1 MAKQNKPAPEET
13 GAELKKE
20 STVSDVMNANENA
33 EFSKTED
40 KATEG
45 RVSNNSVGDGT
56 GSSNQ
61 TADADIAAREQQL
74 EARENELKIREES
87 LVQKEDDLKKASL
100 ELEAKAEK
108 ESGKDNLNS
117 LEGPEI
123 GSSDQTAD
131 ADIAAR
137 EKRLAE
143 REKEV
148 ALREEKVSV
157 KEAEVLEVAKPA
169 KAVELTFEG
178 EKYVFDKHAPQSIR
192 VDDVVYTQKEIAKN
206 EEVLLSLIGGNSSLI
221 KKL

>member
-1 MAKQNKPAPEET
+1 MANQNKPAPEET

-20 STVSDVMNANENA
+20 SSVSDVMNANENA

-45 RVSNNSVGDGT
+45 RVSNNSVGPEVGA
-56 GSSNQ
+56 SN
-61 TADADIAAREQQL
+61 
-74 EARENELKIREES
+74 
-87 LVQKEDDLKKASL
+87 
-100 ELEAKAEK
+100 
-108 ESGKDNLNS
+108 
-117 LEGPEI
+117 
-123 GSSDQTAD
+123 QTAD

-137 EKRLAE
+137 EKRLAD